1 MTNFAAEIHFTKLQ
15 FSQKY
20 KMTWLYLVT
29 DI

>member
-1 MTNFAAEIHFTKLQ
+1 MANFALGIHFAKLQ

-20 KMTWLYLVT
+20 KITWLYLVT